1 MEILVCM
8 LSMIGWRLLQIRPMC
23 NCFYKNWPPFQTWR
37 ELLLG
42 QNFTQDDVDR
52 NTVRYVHT
60 GGREKSSTDFFVFQ
74 VNDGQH
80 RMPKET
86 FDIEIISSKGKEIAV
101 LNKGLAVKEGDSR

>member
-1 MEILVCM
+1 MATISLYFPVAKILCYTICTKIVP
-8 LSMIGWRLLQIRPMC
+8 LL
-23 NCFYKNWPPFQTWR
+23 QTWR

-42 QNFTQDDVDR
+42 QNFTQDEVDM

-101 LNKGLAVKEGDSR
+101 LNKGLAVKEGDSK